1 MFLKPKH
8 CPKTLPSASS
18 RKSWF
23 LYRQD
28 MRARLISKAG
38 QKAMR
43 ILDNIIVVAVYV
55 AVAGVVLRELYRFV
69 QKAVSR

>member
-1 MFLKPKH
+1 
-8 CPKTLPSASS
+8 
-18 RKSWF
+18 
-23 LYRQD
+23 
-28 MRARLISKAG
+28 MRARLVSKAG